1 MNIQSLLDH
10 ISIIPDLRQQGKIR
24 HKLTDILF
32 LTVCAIIAGADEWQE
47 IEDFGHE
54 RLGWLKKY
62 ADFENGIPVH

>member
-24 HKLTDILF
+24 HKLSDILF
-32 LTVCAIIAGADEWQE
+32 LTVYAIIAGTNEWIE

-54 RLGWLKKY
+54 RLDWLK
-62 ADFENGIPVH
+62 NMTILR